1 VFHIYIGEILSLSLS
16 LLFSPK
22 KNPAQR

>member
-1 VFHIYIGEILSLSLS
+1 MFVSVPP

-22 KNPAQR
+22 D

>member
-1 VFHIYIGEILSLSLS
+1 MQDLS

-22 KNPAQR
+22 ELIN